1 MSAVDR
7 VMKALTF
14 DRGTY
19 LGLAKG
25 KLPAKGEQL
34 GDDVVNGEFIVKID
48 KIVYKPNS
56 PKIGEMIAVEMTVTT
71 TNAPE
76 KHPAGAKR
84 SWVQKLSTA
93 VGVSS
98 YKSFLYAALGA
109 ETPDQK
115 AQADKALPAI
125 LAAIEFNQTHPLVG
139 REVTCE
145 VSPYKIQNGATAGTW
160 ITLNMFRALKE

>member
-7 VMKALTF
+7 VMSALTF

-25 KLPAKGEQL
+25 KLPNKGEAL
-34 GDDVVNGEFIVKID
+34 DDVVNGDFVVKID

-71 TNAPE
+71 SNAPE

-109 ETPDQK
+109 ETVEQK
-115 AQADKALPAI
+115 AKADVALPTI
-125 LAAIEFNQTHPLVG
+125 LAAIEANQPHVLIG
-139 REVTCE
+139 REVECT

-160 ITLNMFRALKE
+160 ITLNSYRAVK